1 MAWYCIIN
9 TMKQI
14 YLFSFCV
21 SFCAGSFVAGA
32 DDFSEIQDAITAA
45 IRHGTGSIVT
55 LEAGRTYRLGERT
68 ETSSGPLL
76 VIGADGLTI
85 DGNGATLLVHPT
97 RMVFAIAK
105 SQNITLKNLTI
116 DYDPLP
122 YTQTVI
128 QSIIPESGTL
138 TFVPMTGYPD
148 PAVSNNYADFVPS
161 DAMFYDRDTRKMT
174 HSFLRLR
181 TISRDEFGVF
191 SATFHGDSGHIS
203 RVLAARKP
211 GDFLT
216 VKLPYQRGGPIQDTD
231 GRILSTD
238 GTAIRAAFCKDVR
251 VENVTLYASPNMG
264 FTAVGSQGMVL
275 DRYRVMLKPGT
286 DRLASLCSDSA
297 HFKSVTVM
305 PKLTHCYFEG
315 MMDDAVNVKISSAR
329 VLKKDGK
336 KLEIGHNDI
345 AWDDIAMEPG
355 MKVSFYDFE
364 GKKHLGFAVLQSV
377 NRKQY
382 RLAEI
387 ELAEDVPGV
396 LPGVLLY
403 TCPENLLEVSDC
415 TFKAQFNNAL
425 LIRPAAV
432 IRNCWFEDVNVAIH
446 SISHEPIEGPM
457 PPGLMTVEN
466 CDFIRCADAAVALY
480 VPSKA
485 ALPEGKDSGALKLSH
500 CRFLLPHQDGIA
512 IRSINRTAISVEDIT
527 VDSSDGKEP
536 TAPLRGF

>member
-1 MAWYCIIN
+1 
-9 TMKQI
+9 MKQI
-14 YLFSFCV
+14 CLLSCCAF
-21 SFCAGSFVAGA
+21 FCAVCFAVRLGNLAVGA
-32 DDFSEIQDAITAA
+32 DDFSEIQDAITMA
-45 IRHGTGSIVT
+45 IQNEHGGVVT
-55 LEAGRTYRLGERT
+55 LESGRTYRLGERT

-76 VIGADGLTI
+76 IIGADGLTV

-105 SQNITLKNLTI
+105 SQNVTLKNMTI

-122 YTQTVI
+122 YTQVVI
-128 QSIIPESGTL
+128 QSITPESGTL
-138 TFVPMTGYPD
+138 TFVPMAGYPD
-148 PAVSNNYADFVPS
+148 PMVSNNYADFVPS

-181 TISRDEFGVF
+181 TISRDDAGVF
-191 SATFHGDSGHIS
+191 SATFHGDAGHIS

-211 GDFLT
+211 RDFLT
-216 VKLPYQRGGPIQDTD
+216 IKLPYQRGAPLQDTD

-238 GTAIRAAFCKDVR
+238 STAIRTAFSNNVR

-264 FTAVGSQGMVL
+264 FTAMGSQGMVL
-275 DRYRVMLKPGT
+275 DHYRVMIKPGT

-305 PKLTHCYFEG
+305 PKLIHCYFEG

-355 MKVSFYDFE
+355 MKVSFYDFD
-364 GKKHLGFAVLQSV
+364 GKNHLGFSVLQSV
-377 NRKQY
+377 NRTQY

-387 ELAEDVPGV
+387 ELADDVPGIF
-396 LPGVLLY
+396 PGVLLY

-432 IRNCWFEDVNVAIH
+432 IRNCWFEDVNVAVH
-446 SISHEPIEGPM
+446 AISHEPIEGPM

-466 CDFIRCADAAVALY
+466 CDFIRCADAAVSLY
-480 VPSKA
+480 VPSKN
-485 ALPEGKDSGALKLSH
+485 ALPEGNDSGALQLST
-500 CRFLLPHQDGIA
+500 CRFLLPHQEGIA
-512 IRSINRTAISVEDIT
+512 IRSRNRTAVDVNDIT
-527 VDSSDGKEP
+527 VDSSDGKVP
-536 TAPLRGF
+536 IAPMQGF